1 MLMFADEI
9 KEQANGLRT
18 SEHSRIIESLY
29 LDSMPCFSWK
39 LAALLRGRGGNNRM
53 FLRRMLMR

>member
-9 KEQANGLRT
+9 KKQANGICA
-18 SEHSRIIESLY
+18 SENSRIIESLY

-39 LAALLRGRGGNNRM
+39 LAALLRGRGNNRM
-53 FLRRMLMR
+53 FLSRMLMR